1 MTSHTAHSADEG
13 HLYSPAASTRLAPI
27 KRSRVRV
34 SIAGRLSLW
43 RDERWYVYAVAFGS
57 TESGTPRIASN
68 SSLSTPS
75 TTSSS

>member
-1 MTSHTAHSADEG
+1 MTSRTVSSADEG
-13 HLYSPAASTRLAPI
+13 HLDSPAASTLLAPF

-34 SIAGRLSLW
+34 SIAGRRSLW
-43 RDERWYVYAVAFGS
+43 RDERWCVYAVAFGS